1 MTETDQLHR
10 PCVTIPCCD
19 DQGCYAATGGTVL
32 QPCVNACGAL
42 CCHLSQ
48 LARSCDEHAPRQQS
62 RPAPREWH
70 QLTNHQPWA
79 DFAVNSPA
87 SNLLPSPSSMARTKK
102 RAAAE
107 SEHSGTQSA
116 QEFLSSNYTERRGPG
131 VLILHIP
138 VAQDRCRCGRSPV
151 TPTRICLFPHVFN
164 SHILCHTFS
173 GFFSHR
179 LSCLY
184 MWFLEC
190 SIY

>member
-1 MTETDQLHR
+1 MIKDATR
-10 PCVTIPCCD
+10 PQVVQCCSRASMHVVVCV
-19 DQGCYAATGGTVL
+19 V
-32 QPCVNACGAL
+32 V
-42 CCHLSQ
+42 SQ
-48 LARSCDEHAPRQQS
+48 LARSCDEHALRQQS
-62 RPAPREWH
+62 RPAPRERH
-70 QLTNHQPWA
+70 QLTGCRSWA

-107 SEHSGTQSA
+107 SEHPGMQSA
-116 QEFLSSNYTERRGPG
+116 QQFLSSNYTELRGPG
-131 VLILHIP
+131 VLILRIP
-138 VAQDRCRCGRSPV
+138 VAQDRCRCGRSPM
-151 TPTRICLFPHVFN
+151 TPTSICLFPHVSN

-184 MWFLEC
+184 MWFLEW